1 MLKTQTM
8 YAEEY
13 ERNIPLFL
21 IENPIGSVHSLFQNG
36 LNIRMG
42 GRLFFIGTDK
52 NGKLPFGIHLQKD
65 AIQRLLSSIQAP
77 AAVHWDN
84 DSKELIFEDSN
95 IRVNFQKGT
104 PFSNIVPFTKNDR
117 STQYLETFIK
127 ALAIEGEQTGLDLDI
142 EQFLLEY
149 LRMQK
154 EKYSASANEV
164 YRLMDALSSHDS
176 SEVDRVLRYFLGRG
190 RGLTPSGDD
199 HLVGLLAIHTISG
212 ICSPLFLQT
221 IQDILL
227 NESVTTDIG
236 REYLLYALKGEFSST
251 IVNILNCLAE
261 KDRQEEAEKHVLHLL
276 TVGHSSGIDTAFG
289 LLIGLLTMK
298 NWRK

>member
-1 MLKTQTM
+1 MLNSQIL

-13 ERNIPLFL
+13 EHSIPLFL
-21 IENPIGSVHSLFQNG
+21 IKNPLGSVHSLFQNG

-42 GRLFFIGTDK
+42 ERLFFIGTDK

-65 AIQRLLSSIQAP
+65 AVQKLLASIQMP
-77 AAVHWDN
+77 AAVHWDE
-84 DSKELIFEDSN
+84 KAQQLTFENSN
-95 IRVNFQKGT
+95 AAVNFQKGT
-104 PFSNIVPFTKNDR
+104 PYSNSIQLTKNEM
-117 STQYLETFIK
+117 SSQYLETLIK
-127 ALAIEGEQTGLDLDI
+127 TLVAEGEKTGLDLDI
-142 EQFLLEY
+142 EQFLLDY
-149 LRMQK
+149 LRNQK
-154 EKYSASANEV
+154 EPCTAPANEV
-164 YRLMDALSSHDS
+164 YRLMEALTSHDP
-176 SEVDRVLRYFLGRG
+176 SEIERVIRYFLGRG

-212 ICSPLFLQT
+212 ICSPLFLQM
-221 IQDILL
+221 IQNILQR
-227 NESVTTDIG
+227 ESVTTDIG

-251 IVNILNCLAE
+251 IVNILNHLVE
-261 KDRQEEAEKHVLHLL
+261 IERHSEVEKHVLQLL

>member
-1 MLKTQTM
+1 MLKSQTM

-21 IENPIGSVHSLFQNG
+21 IENPSGSVHSRFQNG

-42 GRLFFIGTDK
+42 ERLFFIGTDK
-52 NGKLPFGIHLQKD
+52 NGKLPFGIHLQNE
-65 AIQRLLSSIQAP
+65 AIQKLLSSIQTP

-84 DSKELIFEDSN
+84 DSKQLIFENSK
-95 IRVNFQKGT
+95 ITVNFQKGT
-104 PFSNIVPFTKNDR
+104 PFSNIVPLTKDDR
-117 STQYLETFIK
+117 SGQYLETFIK
-127 ALAIEGEQTGLDLDI
+127 VLAIEGEKTGLDLDI

-149 LRMQK
+149 LRIQK
-154 EKYSASANEV
+154 EKYSPSANEV

-276 TVGHSSGIDTAFG
+276 TVGHSSGIDPAFG